1 MNKDEALHRFFQSLR
16 VAFKNATMY
25 QMNHPAFIHCVEDLR
40 GRVEDALALI
50 SPLSVGFTPRSL
62 FADGRFWEGEKTF
75 RELGMLFHLRKI
87 KTLEIRPGVT
97 LDELMRFSTKVT
109 LPLSE
114 FVKLGGGQ
122 EILKKEKVLHMSV
135 EELDYRELLKGN
147 GEEIKDVWP
156 YLLQEAVD
164 ENDAEKIIDVAESFD
179 RVADKL
185 NTAEL
190 VVDENMNRNFSR
202 FFAHL
207 KKNDST
213 KYRACARNLIKSF
226 VTDKNVNPHA
236 KLDNLRLLISDLNEE
251 DLASTLWEEIISDEG
266 FDSLSFSIFSKLLE
280 TDRHKRISGALR
292 QLFETDNPVN
302 RRPETE
308 AKIKA
313 LLSGTSGPL
322 ISETYRQTL
331 SSLLKDIHFDKKIS
345 FDHEQLAENFRYI
358 LLNVLARETD
368 AGRMAAATGRVLGM
382 WEEISSRGDFEF
394 LGSLQE
400 VLLSKRSA
408 YPNDPAL
415 QKIGDA
421 VGECVERAVLEEGIS
436 PYFDRLISGLAESQ
450 LGLDVYLEKII
461 SENKMTPSILR
472 AYYRF
477 FKEKMDAL
485 TSRLK
490 EKRQDRSFIDRTIA
504 ALKTIDSPLSLTV
517 LKAVFSI
524 GDEPVRVEVL
534 KAMGCL
540 SEIDKDFLFPV
551 LRSPKTSL
559 KSEALIVLAGRDTTR
574 KRALDRFLRF
584 QSPYGIFNKK
594 LKAHIQIVESK
605 GLREA
610 AGHLERLSRRKSWWN
625 RSLRKEARRVLE
637 KWNENGR

>member
-135 EELDYRELLKGN
+135 EELDYKELLKGN

-280 TDRHKRISGALR
+280 TDRHRRISGSLR

-559 KSEALIVLAGRDTTR
+559 KSEALVVLAGRDTTR